1 MMYTIG
7 SVAFFIH
14 IETKPHTKKK
24 KKIMAPFFYGWG
36 STAS

>member
-7 SVAFFIH
+7 IVAFFIH
-14 IETKPHTKKK
+14 IETKPHTKK